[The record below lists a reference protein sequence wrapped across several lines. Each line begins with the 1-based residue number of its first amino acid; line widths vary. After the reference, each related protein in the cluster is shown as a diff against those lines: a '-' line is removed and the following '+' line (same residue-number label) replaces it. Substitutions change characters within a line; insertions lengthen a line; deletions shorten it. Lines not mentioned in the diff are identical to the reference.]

1 MPNMSKNPQISL
13 QNLRSK
19 CIFASKETRRM
30 RILSPAVLKKTIK
43 AKLELMSEQKGKDK
57 NVF

>member
-1 MPNMSKNPQISL
+1 
-13 QNLRSK
+13 
-19 CIFASKETRRM
+19 M
-30 RILSPAVLKKTIK
+30 RILSPAVLKKNIK

>member
-1 MPNMSKNPQISL
+1 MHFCIQGDQKNTHFESCCP
-13 QNLRSK
+13 
-19 CIFASKETRRM
+19 
-30 RILSPAVLKKTIK
+30 KTNIK

>member
-1 MPNMSKNPQISL
+1 
-13 QNLRSK
+13 
-19 CIFASKETRRM
+19 M